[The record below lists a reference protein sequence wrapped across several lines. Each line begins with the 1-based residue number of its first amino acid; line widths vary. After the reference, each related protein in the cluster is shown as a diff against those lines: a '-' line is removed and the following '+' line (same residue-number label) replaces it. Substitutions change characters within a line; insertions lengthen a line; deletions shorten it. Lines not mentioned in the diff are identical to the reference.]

1 MTALELF
8 ERLAPVV
15 GPTIHAKAGRQ
26 DLCIYTARVVIEV
39 AKHFGIH
46 VKPLPVRVVVYNAP
60 FARHVENG
68 EEPNIEAWKADGSYS
83 VGIGYGEG
91 LDKALRPGWNG
102 HMAVQAAGAFGDFS
116 IQQAERPQHGIITG
130 PGIAGAY
137 DGRRKWTAINDCGT
151 TIEYERITDNK
162 YLQAPDWKR
171 NGAGL
176 KRMVGDLIREVK
188 D

>member
-8 ERLAPVV
+8 ERLVPVV
-15 GPTIHAKAGRQ
+15 GPTIHAELDRH
-26 DLCIYTARVVIEV
+26 DVCIYSARVVIEV
-39 AKHFGIH
+39 AKHFGID
-46 VKPLPVRVVVYNAP
+46 VKPLPVRVVVYNAA

-83 VGIGYGEG
+83 VGIGYGVPQG
-91 LDKALRPGWNG
+91 APPGWNG

-116 IQQAERPQHGIITG
+116 IRQAERPRHGIITG
-130 PGIAGAY
+130 PGLAGAY

-151 TIEYERITDNK
+151 TIEYERINCNK